1 MHVRPL
7 KSHSRLYKSRLLMSL
22 PDGEL
27 RHRKR
32 GVAEVV
38 QELDAFVKVID
49 DVKEEKRAVNG
60 IRKPLGPL
68 TSVTISFP
76 VSVICFGIIAILVAG
91 QIYDYLMNTTLE
103 YKFSVDTDF
112 DE

>member
-1 MHVRPL
+1 
-7 KSHSRLYKSRLLMSL
+7 MSL

-27 RHRKR
+27 RQRKR

-38 QELDAFVKVID
+38 QDLDAFVKVID
-49 DVKEEKRAVNG
+49 DVKEEKKAVNG
-60 IRKPLGPL
+60 IRKLSDPLA
-68 TSVTISFP
+68 SVTNGFP
-76 VSVICFGIIAILVAG
+76 VSVICFGVIAILVAG
-91 QIYDYLMNTTLE
+91 QVYDYIVNTTLE